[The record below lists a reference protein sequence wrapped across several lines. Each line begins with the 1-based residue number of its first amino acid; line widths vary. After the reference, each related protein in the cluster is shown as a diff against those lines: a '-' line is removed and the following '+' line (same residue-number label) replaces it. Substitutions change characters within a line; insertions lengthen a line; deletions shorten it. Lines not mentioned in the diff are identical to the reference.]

1 MEWNETAADT
11 AELFREKMKFY
22 AKSSRGPGLKQ
33 ALDVPRTRGGCVIEK
48 NPAARVRGA
57 RSGSRDRAAGTGG
70 ERLSE
75 DLAAVPGGTS
85 LESCHLLPGRAT
97 AVLYINESNKGG

>member
-1 MEWNETAADT
+1 M
-11 AELFREKMKFY
+11 R
-22 AKSSRGPGLKQ
+22 Q
-33 ALDVPRTRGGCVIEK
+33 APDVLRARGGGVVEK

-57 RSGSRDRAAGTGG
+57 RSGSRDRTAETGG
-70 ERLSE
+70 RRLSQ

>member
-1 MEWNETAADT
+1 MEWNGTAADT
-11 AELFREKMKFY
+11 AELFGEKMKFY
-22 AKSSRGPGLKQ
+22 AKSSRDPGLKQ
-33 ALDVPRTRGGCVIEK
+33 ALDVSRTRGGCVIEK